1 MMTRR
6 RWLALATAGAAAAKA
21 AAPFDRIDT
30 HVHLNRLSLPMIA
43 GLEASGW
50 RVLSICVSRATGEE
64 PSDLGSQL
72 RGNAE
77 LPRKSA
83 RRVAWAGSFDA
94 RRWQD
99 ADFAGRSMAALQ
111 QQFSDG
117 AIATKIWKNIGMSIR
132 TKAGGYLLP
141 DDPVFQPIYEMLQK
155 EGHTLV

>member
-64 PSDLGSQL
+64 PSDLDSQVH
-72 RGNAE
+72 GNAE
-77 LPRKSA
+77 VHRQSGGRGA
-83 RRVAWAGSFDA
+83 GAGSFDGG
-94 RRWQD
+94 RW
-99 ADFAGRSMAALQ
+99 AG
-111 QQFSDG
+111 
-117 AIATKIWKNIGMSIR
+117 
-132 TKAGGYLLP
+132 
-141 DDPVFQPIYEMLQK
+141 
-155 EGHTLV
+155 